1 MAVTTLKNLEAAERR
16 ATAASS
22 DTRRHPLRLRWGRPG
37 SVPLDV
43 DGVLG
48 GDDLPPA
55 LLLGHHVDRPPLRL
69 PLQWLPVVGHGAL
82 ADVHDGHVGPY
93 ERDMHDLVGGGR
105 VLHRAWQNLLR
116 ERVDF
121 IPSGQ
126 PPAACRMG
134 GGKLPRAVRR
144 LRSWPVRK
152 YGFPRRRA
160 WHRPRGGT
168 LHGKRPAVERYCV
181 PHTNVLRRS
190 VRVSVASWP
199 AISVNPATAM
209 RRRVDE
215 SV

>member
-82 ADVHDGHVGPY
+82 ADVYDGHVGPY

-126 PPAACRMG
+126 PPASAGHPDCLGREQAHKIFDALLLLG
-134 GGKLPRAVRR
+134 LLQFGHPLLYGRHLRPPRSA
-144 LRSWPVRK
+144 
-152 YGFPRRRA
+152 A
-160 WHRPRGGT
+160 RG
-168 LHGKRPAVERYCV
+168 L
-181 PHTNVLRRS
+181 L
-190 VRVSVASWP
+190 
-199 AISVNPATAM
+199 
-209 RRRVDE
+209 
-215 SV
+215 